1 MIEKLKVRRQ
11 EEDLLEVQ
19 SKTLSYFFYSLL
31 ANFQIFLHIFKFLA
45 NNKLEVFIIIE
56 IWGTMI
62 YIRKVGM

>member
-19 SKTLSYFFYSLL
+19 SKTLSYFFYSLI
-31 ANFQIFLHIFKFLA
+31 ANFQNFLHIFKFLA

-62 YIRKVGM
+62 YRRKVGM